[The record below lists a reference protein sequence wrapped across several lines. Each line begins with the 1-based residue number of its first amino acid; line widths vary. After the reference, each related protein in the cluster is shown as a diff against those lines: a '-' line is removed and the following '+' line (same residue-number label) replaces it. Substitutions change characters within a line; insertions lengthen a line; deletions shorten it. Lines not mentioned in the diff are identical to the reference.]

1 MKPMTKVGKEYGTAL
16 FMLACEEGTKSEYA
30 DALQKVKTV
39 FTENPDYMSFL
50 TSPSVSLGERIS
62 AIQSAFGGVI
72 PENVVS
78 FLQLLCEKG
87 RMSSFFQSADE
98 FRALLDASEHV
109 STAVITSAIE
119 LTDAE
124 KEKLVS
130 KLEGIC
136 KAKVEAEYRI
146 DENLLGGLIVEID
159 GNVMDGS
166 LKHRLREVKEVMN
179 T

>member
-1 MKPMTKVGKEYGTAL
+1 MTEVGKEYGTAL
-16 FMLACEEGTKSEYA
+16 FMLACEEAAKAEYA
-30 DALQKVKTV
+30 EALEKIKAV

-50 TSPSVSLGERIS
+50 TSPSVSLGERLA
-62 AIQSAFGGVI
+62 AIQSAFGSTV
-72 PENVVS
+72 PENLVS
-78 FLQLLCEKG
+78 YLQLLCEKG

-98 FRALLDASEHV
+98 FRALLDASEHI
-109 STAVITSAIE
+109 STAVITSAVE

-124 KEKLVS
+124 KEKLVA
-130 KLEGIC
+130 KLESIH